1 MDGLLNPHSHWLLA
15 WYIWLIG
22 CDNPTTARRPTAASA
37 NDRPSSRLKRTAPPT
52 PGLVFCFFCLY
63 SFSFIQFNSVCFH
76 FHFSLFSFFPSSI
89 LSSILSSLLLFFLLS
104 TFSLSLFS
112 SLTFLSAYLSY
123 SLSLVGSRRSSSI
136 LLFPIQPVPSS
147 PEERLP
153 TLGWYILYLFF
164 YYYFC
169 HSLVCSARIDA
180 VQNPVDYHYHHLYYS
195 SYCDALLAASLRCF
209 YLALTCTLNE

>member
-15 WYIWLIG
+15 WYIYIIG
-22 CDNPTTARRPTAASA
+22 CDNPTTARRPTYLLT
-37 NDRPSSRLKRTAPPT
+37 NQRPPSRLKRTAPPT

-123 SLSLVGSRRSSSI
+123 SLSLSWAVVA
-136 LLFPIQPVPSS
+136 LLP
-147 PEERLP
+147 
-153 TLGWYILYLFF
+153 
-164 YYYFC
+164 YYYFPYNQC
-169 HSLVCSARIDA
+169 RLPRRNDCPRLGGIYSIFSSTTTSAIPWYVR
-180 VQNPVDYHYHHLYYS
+180 
-195 SYCDALLAASLRCF
+195 
-209 YLALTCTLNE
+209 LALTPSKTLLIIIITIFITLLIATPSLQPACGAFT